1 LHYLWFKKYHLF
13 IIVVHYFLDLSLS
26 LCTPSEWRPYVCDK
40 PGCGRGYKYK
50 SGLFRHVKYEC
61 GKEPQFQCIVCH
73 KRFTQQQS
81 LKSHMIYIHGFPVY
95 NKQNNIENNSI

>member
-1 LHYLWFKKYHLF
+1 MKKF
-13 IIVVHYFLDLSLS
+13 FNVIINCFLDLSIS
-26 LCTPSEWRPYVCDK
+26 LVDTPNEWRPYVCDR

-61 GKEPQFQCIVCH
+61 GKEPQFQCVVCQ

-95 NKQNNIENNSI
+95 NKSMNAADNSST